1 MSNRLDGKVA
11 LVTGGSSGLG
21 KATALAF
28 GREGACVVVAA
39 RKESEIRKTAAQIE
53 AEGGRALAVVT
64 DVTDPDQVRH
74 LIATTV
80 DTFGRLDVAF
90 NNAGVFPPETMIH
103 ETDDATFD
111 QLIDV
116 NLRGTWL
123 CMKAELPHMLEQH
136 GGSIINMAS
145 SAGLSG
151 WSDNPAYAASKH
163 AVVGLTRSAA
173 LQYAPSGIRIN
184 AVCPAFT
191 EIEAMQGIDP
201 QAHEVM
207 KASIPLGRIGRAE
220 ETAEAVTWLASDAS
234 SFCVGHT
241 LVLDGG
247 QSIGLWHRER

>member
-11 LVTGGSSGLG
+11 IVTGGSSGLG

-39 RKESEIRKTAAQIE
+39 RRQAEIQKTAAQIE
-53 AEGGRALAVVT
+53 EEGGRALAVVT
-64 DVTDPDQVRH
+64 DVTDPDQVSH

-90 NNAGVFPPETMIH
+90 NNAGVFPPEKMIH

-111 QLIDV
+111 QLINV

-123 CMKAELPHMLEQH
+123 CMKAELPHMLEQR

-151 WSDNPAYAASKH
+151 WSDNPAYAATKH
-163 AVVGLTRSAA
+163 GVVGLTRSAA

-191 EIEAMQGIDP
+191 EIEAMQEIP
-201 QAHEVM
+201 REAHEVM

-247 QSIGLWHRER
+247 QSIGLWHRQL